1 MHEEDGD
8 NDLTYILNNDEVVDN
23 EKAKDKYMR
32 IIDFSIGKELNE
44 LSNRFNNPR
53 GSNADEQTEDKYLIA
68 QRIKNMS
75 KRSVKFTEW
84 IAPEY
89 NIDIDEAKNFID
101 QIKGKPQRAHK
112 APDVFSPAKELEREK
127 ELKEATKSKLP
138 VPVAPTRKREATAIW
153 RWHN

>member
-1 MHEEDGD
+1 
-8 NDLTYILNNDEVVDN
+8 
-23 EKAKDKYMR
+23 
-32 IIDFSIGKELNE
+32 
-44 LSNRFNNPR
+44 
-53 GSNADEQTEDKYLIA
+53 
-68 QRIKNMS
+68 MS

-127 ELKEATKSKLP
+127 ELKAGYQIQATS
-138 VPVAPTRKREATAIW
+138 ACGSNT
-153 RWHN
+153 